1 MCKLLQN
8 ISSVERKR
16 NLYLDVVKGTAIILV
31 ILGHSIQ
38 YGNGVEYYDSDLFY
52 GNILFKFIYSFHMPL
67 FMLISG
73 YLFYYSIKGE
83 KELTRIIVKKTR
95 SLLLPVISFGII
107 IQFPELL
114 HSLANWKTLLYFS
127 KGFVRFM
134 FLNNHLW
141 FLWSVFLNM
150 SIVLIVH
157 KFKDSIYLY
166 LTLWFCLLLLPSYRL
181 IPQYSFM
188 FPYFV
193 IGYLINKHNALSKL
207 SINYKII
214 CALLFL
220 YLCLFAFYDTDT
232 YVYVSGQH
240 ILRAGG
246 LYYFM
251 LDIYRFAIGLIGS
264 ALVLLIIFY
273 IYRLIGNKS
282 RLICCISTLGL
293 CSLGIYCF
301 QETFFF
307 YYKTHIISNISG
319 FSALATLLTFTLAI
333 GISFALTILSRQN
346 KLTRLLLLGGR

>member
-1 MCKLLQN
+1 MVSLVC
-8 ISSVERKR
+8 ISKHVYR
-16 NLYLDVVKGTAIILV
+16 
-31 ILGHSIQ
+31 
-38 YGNGVEYYDSDLFY
+38 
-52 GNILFKFIYSFHMPL
+52 
-67 FMLISG
+67 
-73 YLFYYSIKGE
+73 
-83 KELTRIIVKKTR
+83 
-95 SLLLPVISFGII
+95 
-107 IQFPELL
+107 
-114 HSLANWKTLLYFS
+114 
-127 KGFVRFM
+127 
-134 FLNNHLW
+134 
-141 FLWSVFLNM
+141 
-150 SIVLIVH
+150 LIVH

-181 IPQYSFM
+181 VPQYSFM

-193 IGYLINKHNALSKL
+193 IGYLINKHSALSKL

-214 CALLFL
+214 CALLCSLSMSICFL
-220 YLCLFAFYDTDT
+220 RHRYLCLCKWTAYSSSWWSIF
-232 YVYVSGQH
+232 
-240 ILRAGG
+240 L
-246 LYYFM
+246 M